1 MINPAL
7 RPDASLS
14 EYLAARARSSS
25 DGRLVVDVMAGA
37 CAAIA
42 VAAWRPTGW
51 LCLIGA
57 AACFVAFGAWG
68 IADRELGERTETSR
82 EGMRIVLVIA
92 RALALGLGVL
102 AAALALFAALALTL
116 GTWIS

>member
-7 RPDASLS
+7 RPDANLA
-14 EYLAARARSSS
+14 EYLAARARASS
-25 DGRLVVDVMAGA
+25 DGRLVVDVIVGA
-37 CAAIA
+37 CVAIA

-68 IADRELGERTETSR
+68 IADRELGERGDTARSATYQT
-82 EGMRIVLVIA
+82 LVA
-92 RALALGLGVL
+92 VRMLALVLGVL

>member
-1 MINPAL
+1 MMNPAL
-7 RPDASLS
+7 RPDASLAD
-14 EYLAARARSSS
+14 YLAARARASS
-25 DGRLVVDVMAGA
+25 DGRLVVDVILGA

-42 VAAWRPTGW
+42 VAAWRPAGW

-68 IADRELGERTETSR
+68 IADRELGERAGTAR
-82 EGMRIVLVIA
+82 DAMRSLLVA
-92 RALALGLGVL
+92 VRTLAVALGVL
-102 AAALALFAALALTL
+102 ASALALFAGLALTL

>member
-7 RPDASLS
+7 RPDASLP
-14 EYLAARARSSS
+14 EYLAARARASS
-25 DGRLVVDVMAGA
+25 DGRLVVDVIMGA

-57 AACFVAFGAWG
+57 SVCFVAFGAWG
-68 IADRELGERTETSR
+68 IADRELGERADGAR
-82 EGMRIVLVIA
+82 GAMRGVLVA
-92 RALALGLGVL
+92 VRTLALGLGVL

>member
-1 MINPAL
+1 MMNPAL
-7 RPDASLS
+7 RPDASLA
-14 EYLAARARSSS
+14 EYLAARARAST
-25 DGRLVVDVMAGA
+25 DGRLVADVIAGA
-37 CAAIA
+37 CVVIA

-68 IADRELGERTETSR
+68 IADRELGERADTPR
-82 EGMRIVLVIA
+82 GAMRSVLVVV
-92 RALALGLGVL
+92 RTLALGLGVL

>member
-7 RPDASLS
+7 RPDASLP
-14 EYLAARARSSS
+14 EYLAARARASS
-25 DGRLVVDVMAGA
+25 DGRLVVDVIGGA
-37 CAAIA
+37 CVAIG

-51 LCLIGA
+51 LCMSGA

-68 IADRELGERTETSR
+68 IADRELGERGDSGRNATRRTLAAI
-82 EGMRIVLVIA
+82 RIV
-92 RALALGLGVL
+92 ALRLGVH
-102 AAALALFAALALTL
+102 AAAIALFSALALTL